1 MQIEDARSRAQPPSL
16 EREGFTLV
24 PHRSAVSDFRNAA
37 EIAQFQWQETERLL
51 LELTGADQVVLG
63 GPGVHRSLARSADS
77 GQLTRSRRIY
87 NSHPAYFV
95 HIDISAAAAASFE
108 KRWRPRS
115 LSRPIRR
122 FAHYNLWRAIS
133 PPPQDLPLAVC
144 DSRSVSE
151 SDLVEADAVMDIPG
165 KPDSSYVGLL
175 VRYNRLHRWSY
186 FPHMSRDEVLV
197 FKTHDSDP
205 GAPSHVPHVAFTDPT
220 CPSGVTPRASI
231 EMRGIA
237 YWFGE

>member
-1 MQIEDARSRAQPPSL
+1 NYIGPTTERPRYHVNDASRDRLPLDSRLMPIEDARARAQPPSL
-16 EREGFTLV
+16 EREGFALV

-37 EIAQFQWQETERLL
+37 ETARVHGPETQRLL

-77 GQLTRSRRIY
+77 GQLTHSDKIY

-95 HIDISAAAAASFE
+95 HIDINDAPAASFE
-108 KRWRPRS
+108 NRWRPKN

-122 FAHYNLWRAIS
+122 FAYFNLWRAVS

-151 SDLVEADAVMDIPG
+151 SDLVEADAVMDIP
-165 KPDSSYVGLL
+165 
-175 VRYNRLHRWSY
+175 
-186 FPHMSRDEVLV
+186 
-197 FKTHDSDP
+197 
-205 GAPSHVPHVAFTDPT
+205 
-220 CPSGVTPRASI
+220 
-231 EMRGIA
+231 
-237 YWFGE
+237 